1 MFDHANL
8 MEAVK
13 YIKRGRSRNQ
23 ILKVNFKELRKAKTE
38 GQKSS
43 AFIQSENNSK
53 KKSSK

>member
-8 MEAVK
+8 METVK

-23 ILKVNFKELRKAKTE
+23 ILKVNFKVLRKAKTE

-43 AFIQSENNSK
+43 AFIQS
-53 KKSSK
+53 